1 MRKLLGIGG
10 SEDSFRALEHTV
22 ERVAVADD
30 ELTVCIVENPVTE
43 IEPDAIAE
51 RVRGVLDDAGVD
63 ADVRVVEGHPGSR
76 LVEIAESEEFDEI
89 VLGGGMRS
97 PMGKIEVGNVA
108 EYVIMN
114 SRVTVKL
121 VR

>member
-1 MRKLLGIGG
+1 MKKLLGIGG
-10 SEDSFRALEHTV
+10 SEDSFRALDHAV
-22 ERVAVADD
+22 ERATVTGEA
-30 ELTVCIVENPVTE
+30 LTVCIVENPATE
-43 IEPDAIAE
+43 IAPGAIEE
-51 RVRGVLDDAGVD
+51 RVAGVLEDAPV
-63 ADVRVVEGHPGSR
+63 APEIRVVDGHPGAQ
-76 LVEIAESEEFDEI
+76 LVEIAESEGFDEI

-108 EYVIMN
+108 EYVVMN